1 MFWATSAGP
10 TALQLWN
17 PFESGDRILRTEPAK
32 APAPWNELKQPV
44 VCNRTDAGRLT
55 TFLNKHYR
63 GEDWTLHLSVE
74 KAQSIISTSIVLL
87 AVREGKILGCILSRP
102 LGGTLTGLSNPL
114 PFVQVIEGLCVRSD
128 LRGQH
133 LAGWLIG
140 WIDFY
145 TSQPRPNILIW
156 YRELPTAPSS
166 WTSTAMQVES
176 YSYIKTKLVVLD
188 TIPMTLIP
196 FETWSPLWK
205 QSTLDCVYSDGIL
218 DSEDLLCF
226 SPSDRPSLFSMV
238 IVVNTHRKTLEGG
251 SVWEVLWCS
260 STGAYLRLNG
270 VASQL
275 EAMGQGGL
283 LFATN
288 AKERGGATGGW
299 PSPWVCG
306 SAGVH
311 CTYFY
316 NYIPSK
322 RPLSLVALRSC
333 I

>member
-1 MFWATSAGP
+1 M
-10 TALQLWN
+10 
-17 PFESGDRILRTEPAK
+17 
-32 APAPWNELKQPV
+32 KQPV
-44 VCNRTDAGRLT
+44 VCNRTDAERLT
-55 TFLNKHYR
+55 LFLNKHYK

-74 KAQSIISTSIVLL
+74 KVQSIISTSIVLL
-87 AVREGKILGCILSRP
+87 AVRGGEILGCILSRP
-102 LGGTLTGLSNPL
+102 LGGTLQGLTTPH

-188 TIPMTLIP
+188 NMPMIQIP
-196 FETWSPLWK
+196 FETWRPIWQ
-205 QSTLDCVYSDGIL
+205 QSRLDCVYSDGIL

-226 SPSDRPSLFSMV
+226 SPSERPSLFSMV

-251 SVWEVLWCS
+251 SIWEVLWCS
-260 STGAYLRLNG
+260 STGAYLRLNR

-275 EAMGQGGL
+275 ETMEKGGL
-283 LFATN
+283 LFATD
-288 AKERGGATGGW
+288 ATVF
-299 PSPWVCG
+299 S
-306 SAGVH
+306 
-311 CTYFY
+311 
-316 NYIPSK
+316 
-322 RPLSLVALRSC
+322 
-333 I
+333 